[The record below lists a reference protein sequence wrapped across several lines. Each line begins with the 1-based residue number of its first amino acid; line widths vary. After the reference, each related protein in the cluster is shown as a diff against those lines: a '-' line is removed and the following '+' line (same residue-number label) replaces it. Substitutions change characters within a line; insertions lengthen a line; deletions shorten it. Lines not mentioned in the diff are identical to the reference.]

1 MAAPRK
7 TTKKEAVEVKTE
19 QEAVVEATPVKE
31 TVRKQKKKL
40 NRNDL
45 ILVMNSTSDR
55 LVHTSRKTGQ
65 EWLFTEYG
73 QTDEMELGELVTMNN
88 SSPAMLREPWLL
100 ILDEDAVEY
109 LGLKKL
115 YENILT
121 EDEMEE
127 FFNSDVEQMATI
139 LDKLP
144 KGMKELIVGLAKKK
158 VENKTLDSMAKIKLI
173 EDKLK
178 IELIAD

>member
-1 MAAPRK
+1 MAAPK
-7 TTKKEAVEVKTE
+7 KSTAKKEVVE
-19 QEAVVEATPVKE
+19 QESVETSEVKE

-40 NRNDL
+40 NRDDL
-45 ILVMNSTSDR
+45 IVVMNNTAGR
-55 LVHTSRKTGQ
+55 LAHGSRKTGQ

-73 QTDEMELGELVTMNN
+73 QTDEMELSELVTLNN

-100 ILDEDAVEY
+100 ILDDEAVEY

-115 YENILT
+115 YENVLT

-127 FFNSDVEQMATI
+127 FFNSDLEQMEKL

-144 KGMKELIVGLAKKK
+144 KGMKELIAGLAKKK
-158 VENKTLDSMAKIKLI
+158 VEDNTLDSISKIKLI
-173 EDKLK
+173 EEKLK
-178 IELIAD
+178 VTLS

>member
-7 TTKKEAVEVKTE
+7 TTTAKKEVTEQVEAQETVETPEVK
-19 QEAVVEATPVKE
+19 Q

-40 NRNDL
+40 NRDDL
-45 ILVMNSTSDR
+45 ILIMNSTAGR

-73 QTDEMELGELVTMNN
+73 QTDEMELGELVTLNN

-121 EDEMEE
+121 EEEMEE
-127 FFNSDVEQMATI
+127 FFNASVEQMEA
-139 LDKLP
+139 LLEKLP
-144 KGMKELIVGLAKKK
+144 KGMKELVAGLAKKK
-158 VENKTLDSMAKIKLI
+158 VENGTLDSISKIKLI
-173 EDKLK
+173 EEKLK
-178 IELIAD
+178 VTLND